1 MKIYPTP
8 IEGCILIEP
17 AFFKDE
23 RGFFFESYNQR
34 KFEEMTGHTTPFVQD
49 NQSWSK
55 KGVLRGLHMQ
65 KGSSAQTK
73 LVRVLKGEVLDV
85 AVDLRPGSKTFGQHH
100 SVKLSEENF
109 LQFLIPRG
117 FAHGFVVLSEGAMFQ
132 YKCDNYY
139 DRDAELG
146 VNYADPELAIDWLF
160 PQDQLIVAT
169 KDLELPNLDA
179 IRDKL

>member
-1 MKIYPTP
+1 MKIYSTP
-8 IEGCILIEP
+8 IEGCIVIEP

-23 RGFFFESYNQR
+23 RGFFFESYNER
-34 KFEEMTGHTTPFVQD
+34 KFSEMTGHTIPFVQD

-65 KGSSAQTK
+65 RGASAQTK

-85 AVDLRPGSKTFGQHH
+85 AVDLRPGSKTFGKHY
-100 SVKLSEENF
+100 SVKLSEDNF
-109 LQFLIPRG
+109 LQLLIPRG
-117 FAHGFVVLSEGAMFQ
+117 FAHGFVVLSDGAMFQ

-146 VNYADPELAIDWLF
+146 VNYADPELAIDWLL
-160 PQDQLIVAT
+160 PHDQLIVAA
-169 KDLELPNLDA
+169 KDIELPNLDG